1 MVCRFDLLFYP
12 GEVFT
17 GDGDRLLANLKIAQ
31 KANEPSKAGPVP
43 FVTPPSAHTLTNSEP
58 GRIAPTDLGSAP
70 TKALD
75 NAVFEAAQLL
85 RGRERNRRKS
95 ILLVSDGING
105 PRFNHHT
112 YEETLNLL
120 LSANISVFGVAV
132 GRNSFQSKFTLMR
145 NHATDSGGDI
155 YYATRS
161 DQMEKLYSQI
171 PEQARYEY
179 TLAYVPKSHQAHSDC
194 HVVRVESTQIGLLVE
209 TRRGYCTE

>member
-95 ILLVSDGING
+95 ILLVSDGIKRAQIQSSHLRRNTQ
-105 PRFNHHT
+105 P
-112 YEETLNLL
+112 
-120 LSANISVFGVAV
+120 AV
-132 GRNSFQSKFTLMR
+132 ECQHFRLW
-145 NHATDSGGDI
+145 
-155 YYATRS
+155 
-161 DQMEKLYSQI
+161 
-171 PEQARYEY
+171 
-179 TLAYVPKSHQAHSDC
+179 
-194 HVVRVESTQIGLLVE
+194 
-209 TRRGYCTE
+209 RGCRKEFVSIKIHIDAQLCD